1 MLQLDRY
8 NITSRTTTTSTR
20 GGVGGGVD
28 HDEFDGGRSVDTKSS
43 RGTTVSDDRV
53 VREKELH
60 DLRSKKL
67 AKCLREQ
74 FEHNGKQNH
83 KLVVVVFLSSE
94 VRYIFAT
101 LVDNMSKHHHSF
113 FLLF

>member
-1 MLQLDRY
+1 MLELDRY
-8 NITSRTTTTSTR
+8 NITSPERRTTASR
-20 GGVGGGVD
+20 GGGGVD

-74 FEHNGKQNH
+74 FEHNGKQR
-83 KLVVVVFLSSE
+83 LWS
-94 VRYIFAT
+94 YQ
-101 LVDNMSKHHHSF
+101 
-113 FLLF
+113 